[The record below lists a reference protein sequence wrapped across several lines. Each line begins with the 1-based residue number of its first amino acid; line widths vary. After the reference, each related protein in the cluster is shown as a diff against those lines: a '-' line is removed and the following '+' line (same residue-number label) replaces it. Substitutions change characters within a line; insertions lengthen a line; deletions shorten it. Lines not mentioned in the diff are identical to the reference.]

1 MENHPEDTVVIY
13 TDGSQIPKP
22 RRGGFGVVLLWT
34 NDEGQEEEYLFSPPG
49 YRGVT
54 IPQMELKAV
63 IEGVKL
69 LMRKPPIVPPRLYR
83 KIWIYADAS
92 YVVDG
97 HPSAKWT
104 WSTSGW
110 RNKDESPVEN
120 ATLWKELLSLER
132 RLRKPVEIH
141 KVKAHGTNPH
151 NKTADQ
157 LAKSSARGGV
167 QSPLIPGKVRQK
179 KSAKRLRRGT
189 VPIKGQRLTIHVHK
203 GEFMRLQNVNQFEF
217 SVQTPGRYFEEIV
230 LVTASTDLNIREGHT
245 YVVRLNDDPKHPQ
258 IVEIL
263 MEVIDGEA
271 NDLPEEQEHPT

>member
-1 MENHPEDTVVIY
+1 VEIHPEETVVIY
-13 TDGSQIPKP
+13 TDGSQIAKP

-69 LMRKPPIVPPRLYR
+69 LLRKPPIVPPRLYR

-104 WSTSGW
+104 WSTRGW

-120 ATLWKELLSLER
+120 APLWKELLSLER

-141 KVKAHGTNPH
+141 KVKGHGTNPH
-151 NKTADQ
+151 NQTADH

-167 QSPLIPGKVRQK
+167 QSPLIPGKIRQK
-179 KSAKRLRRGT
+179 KSSKRLRRGT
-189 VPIKGQRLTIHVHK
+189 VPMENQRLTVHVHK

-217 SVQTPGRYFEEIV
+217 SVQTPGQHFEEIA

-258 IVEIL
+258 IVEVL
-263 MEVIDGEA
+263 MEVIDDEA
-271 NDLPEEQEHPT
+271 NDLPKEQEHPT